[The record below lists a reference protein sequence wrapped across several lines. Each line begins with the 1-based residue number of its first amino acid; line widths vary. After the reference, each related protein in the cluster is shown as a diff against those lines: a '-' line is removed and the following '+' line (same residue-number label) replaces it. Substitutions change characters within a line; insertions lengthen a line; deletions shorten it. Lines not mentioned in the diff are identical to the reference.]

1 MENTWSIKSESQKHL
16 RHQLIKRPVNTMFRS
31 QRRSSRRSARVLQDL
46 LSAIKWE
53 FAGFQ
58 THYSDTAS
66 NPAPP
71 THTRSGLPHVFLNAS
86 LSCLNVIS
94 ILFFSRCLA
103 GYIVNFPAADCLIN
117 TFQHSFCVL
126 TY

>member
-1 MENTWSIKSESQKHL
+1 MENRWSIKSESQKHL
-16 RHQLIKRPVNTMFRS
+16 RHQLIKRPVNTMFRP
-31 QRRSSRRSARVLQDL
+31 QRRSSRGSARDL

-53 FAGFQ
+53 SAGFQ

-71 THTRSGLPHVFLNAS
+71 THTRSGLPHVFLNPS
-86 LSCLNVIS
+86 LSCLDVTL

-103 GYIVNFPAADCLIN
+103 GYIVNFPAADCRIN
-117 TFQHSFCVL
+117 TFQHSFRVL